1 MKSNHIQKIKGGFTV
16 LNDKYGDLL
25 DKVIYKPNNNTAV
38 MDAINGFND
47 SMNKRKQAEI
57 DKRNRMESDRV
68 QRNIEEQVRVAQ
80 QNDFINSMLDRSRHR
95 EEAVDRQRQ
104 AEKRER
110 EMKEQNRRAAEN
122 LRRYDDLV
130 AKNRE
135 RMKLQQAKVEMDAL
149 RKW

>member
-1 MKSNHIQKIKGGFTV
+1 M

-25 DKVIYKPNNNTAV
+25 DKVIYKPDNTTAA

-47 SMNKRKQAEI
+47 DMNKRKQAEI

-68 QRNIEEQVRVAQ
+68 QKNIEEQVRISQ
-80 QNDFINSMLDRSRHR
+80 QNNFVNSMLDRCRQR
-95 EEAVDRQRQ
+95 EESEDRQWQ

-110 EMKEQNRRAAEN
+110 EMKEQNRKAAEN
-122 LRRYDDLV
+122 LRRFDERV
-130 AKNRE
+130 AKNKE
-135 RMKLQQAKVEMDAL
+135 RMKIEQAKAEMDAL

>member
-1 MKSNHIQKIKGGFTV
+1 M

-25 DKVIYKPNNNTAV
+25 DKVIYKPDNTTAA

-47 SMNKRKQAEI
+47 DMNRRKQAEI

-68 QRNIEEQVRVAQ
+68 QRNIEEQVRISQ
-80 QNDFINSMLDRSRHR
+80 QNDFVNSMLDRCRQR
-95 EEAVDRQRQ
+95 EEAEDRQRQ

-110 EMKEQNRRAAEN
+110 EMKEQNRKAAEN

-130 AKNRE
+130 AKNKE
-135 RMKLQQAKVEMDAL
+135 RRKLERSKAEMDAL

>member
-1 MKSNHIQKIKGGFTV
+1 M

-25 DKVIYKPNNNTAV
+25 DKVIYKPDNMTAA

-47 SMNKRKQAEI
+47 GMNKLKQAEI

-68 QRNIEEQVRVAQ
+68 QRNIEEQVRVSQ
-80 QNDFINSMLDRSRHR
+80 QNDFINSMLDRSRQR

-104 AEKRER
+104 SERKER
-110 EMKEQNRRAAEN
+110 EMKEQNRKVAEN

-130 AKNRE
+130 AKNEE
-135 RMKLQQAKVEMDAL
+135 R
-149 RKW
+149 RKIEQVRAEINVLKKW